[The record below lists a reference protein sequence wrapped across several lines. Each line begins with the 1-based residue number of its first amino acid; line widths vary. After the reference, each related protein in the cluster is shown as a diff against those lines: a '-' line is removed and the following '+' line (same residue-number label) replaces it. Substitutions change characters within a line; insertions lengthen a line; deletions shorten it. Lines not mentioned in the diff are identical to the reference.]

1 MIKMNVLK
9 KFVLFLFLFSLH
21 NVYAKDKLWSSV
33 DSVPFFSLPE
43 SSFLLYDNWQMR
55 ESFYV
60 GMDGSSIS
68 RVGYKSTGWY
78 DTTVPTTVLGTFV
91 RHGVYPDPYVGLNN
105 MRIPDASD
113 EVNSKYDLNKYSHLP
128 EKRNPWKF
136 PYWFRTEFVV
146 PRELK
151 ERVVTLNIN
160 GLNYRADIWINGE
173 QIENSMNVVGMFR
186 RFQFDVTD
194 KLYVGEKNAIAVC
207 IYPLD
212 YPGNQFRAPLDGPF
226 GSLGGPGGDGEI
238 LRNVTQYSTI
248 GWDWVPSVRDRNMG
262 IWQHVYLS
270 SSGPVRVYDPVA
282 FTDIAFPDS
291 TKAYVNVRCML
302 ENLSK
307 TDRHVELVCKI
318 SPVGF
323 DGDTIKFTRE
333 CMLSPNERKELNVS
347 HEEVASLI
355 MKNPKLWWPRNYGG
369 QFLYKLSVDVL
380 NEGKISSSASNKF
393 GVRTVGTCVLPS
405 GGRAFMVNNRII
417 RFNGGAW
424 IPDFMLTWSAQR
436 YRDEVRLM
444 AEGNHSIVRIN
455 GCGIVA
461 PDVFMDACDE
471 YGLLVWQELSRTSVE
486 ASSKKEYSRT
496 WTPPY
501 VDAKIYLD
509 NMKDCI
515 LRLRS
520 HPSLIIWCGSNEAA
534 PQSDIGMAL
543 QNEILPSLD
552 GTRIWLPGSAETPSW
567 SNIETR
573 GWTGGP
579 WDIKPM
585 KEYYRLYAEDA
596 NFTFKNEIGLA
607 SPSNINSLVKAMP
620 NYDKPVK
627 EWFPFNQELS
637 YHDAAGFTF
646 KALNGLILNN
656 LGNPSSLNEYLWMG
670 NIFNNM
676 AYRTIF
682 EAANKARPL
691 NAGTMLWKS
700 NAAWP
705 SFNWQVF
712 DWFLRTNA
720 GYYSMRSACKPLHV
734 QASVDD
740 MTIQVANFLNKDFID
755 LAVCI
760 RVYSPNGILEATE
773 KRNVSVKSDAITLAG
788 SLPVVVKDGKLH
800 FVSLHLVSD
809 NRVLDSTDIW
819 IQKDCKWNEL
829 LKMKLSELKV
839 DDLKQEVEDEE
850 IRYYFTVSN
859 ISNVPAVNVS
869 MSLLSSLQGEEILP
883 AFWSDNE
890 FTLMPGDKKSFSV
903 SVRKLAVQDE
913 NVHLN
918 IEGLNLAPCSVN
930 LKTKQVSGFKVEVK
944 NVEVQKLDGKWILK
958 CGLAQVGIGGNRI
971 NNWVLPVYIDGKL
984 YRNVMSGI
992 SISRDSD
999 NYLLLEGLLSG
1010 KHTLSVGDVHESFII
1025 E

>member
-1 MIKMNVLK
+1 MIKMNVLR
-9 KFVLFLFLFSLH
+9 KFALFLFLFSLH
-21 NVYAKDKLWSSV
+21 SVYAQEKLWSSV

-43 SSFLLYDNWQMR
+43 SSFLLYDNWQMK

-60 GMDGSSIS
+60 GMDGNSIS
-68 RVGYKSTGWY
+68 RVGYKSSGWY
-78 DTTVPTTVLGTFV
+78 DTTVPTTVLGTLV
-91 RHGVYPDPYVGLNN
+91 KHGVYPDPYVGLNN

-113 EVNSKYDLNKYSHLP
+113 EVNSKFDLNKFSHLP
-128 EKRNPWKF
+128 GKRNPWKL
-136 PYWFRTEFVV
+136 PYWFRTEFVA
-146 PRELK
+146 PQELK
-151 ERVVTLNIN
+151 EKVVSLNIN
-160 GLNYRADIWINGE
+160 GLNYRADIWVNGE
-173 QIENSMNVVGMFR
+173 RIDNSMNVVGMFR
-186 RFQFDVTD
+186 RFQYDVTD
-194 KLYVGEKNAIAVC
+194 KLRMGEKNAVAVC
-207 IYPLD
+207 VYPLD

-262 IWQHVYLS
+262 IWQHVYLF
-270 SSGPVRVYDPVA
+270 SSGPVRVYDPAA

-291 TKAYVNVRCML
+291 TKAFVDVRCML

-307 TDRHVELVCKI
+307 ADRRVELVYKI

-323 DGDTIKFTRE
+323 EGDTIKFNRE
-333 CMLSPNERKELNVS
+333 CMLSPNEKKEVKVS

-355 MKNPKLWWPRNYGG
+355 MKNPKLWWPRNYGN

-380 NEGKISSSASNKF
+380 NEGKISSSASNNF

-417 RFNGGAW
+417 RFNGGSW

-455 GCGIVA
+455 GCGIVV

-515 LRLRS
+515 LRMRS

-585 KEYYRLYAEDA
+585 KEYYRLYSENA

-607 SPSNINSLVKAMP
+607 SPSNINSFVKAMP
-620 NYDKPVK
+620 NYDKPMK
-627 EWFPFNQELS
+627 KWFPFNKEFS

-646 KALNGLILNN
+646 KALNDLILAN

-691 NAGTMLWKS
+691 NAGTMLWKI

-712 DWFLRTNA
+712 DWFLRANA
-720 GYYSMRSACKPLHV
+720 GYYSMRSACKPLHI

-740 MTIQVANFLNKDFID
+740 MTVQVSNFLNKDFLD
-755 LAVCI
+755 LTIHI
-760 RVYSPNGILEATE
+760 RIFSPDGILEAVE
-773 KRNVSVKSDAITLAG
+773 KRGVSVKSDAVTLAG
-788 SLPVVVKDGKLH
+788 SLPEVVRDGRLH
-800 FVSLHLVSD
+800 FVSMLLVD
-809 NRVLDSTDIW
+809 GNRVMDSTDIW
-819 IQKDCKWNEL
+819 VQKDCKWNDL
-829 LKMKLSELKV
+829 LKMKLARLKV
-839 DDLKQEVEDEE
+839 ENFREENIGEE
-850 IRYYFTVSN
+850 IKCSFTVTN
-859 ISNVPAVNVS
+859 ISSIPAVNVS
-869 MSLLSSLQGEEILP
+869 MSLLFSLQGDDILP
-883 AFWSDNE
+883 SFWSDNE
-890 FTLMPGDKKSFSV
+890 FNLMPGDKKNLSV
-903 SVRKLAVQDE
+903 SVRKSSIRDGG
-913 NVHLN
+913 VHLN
-918 IEGLNLAPCSVN
+918 MEGFNLEPYSVD
-930 LKTKQVSGFKVEVK
+930 LKTMQTYSFKTEV
-944 NVEVQKLDGKWILK
+944 NNAEIIDTDGKLILRFK
-958 CGLAQVGIGGNRI
+958 LKQIGTGGKRI
-971 NNWVLPVYIDGKL
+971 NNWVLPVYIDGNL
-984 YRNVMSGI
+984 YRNVMVGVSFYKDI
-992 SISRDSD
+992 D
-999 NYLLLEGLLSG
+999 NYLVIKGLSLG
-1010 KHTLSVGDVHESFII
+1010 KHSLKVGNINKSFIVK
-1025 E
+1025 